1 MNILK
6 ISNIG
11 EDKIERIFSLANNAK
26 ALKNSLPYHTPSLLE
41 GRFLATLFFEPS
53 TRTRLSFETAMKS
66 LGGQVI
72 TVENGMSSSSTKG
85 ETLRDTLTTV
95 SQYADAIV
103 VRTKEQIKP
112 DNLQNINVPI
122 ISAGDGDGEHP
133 TQALLDLYTI
143 RQYFKGHFNILFMGD
158 LEYGRTI
165 HSLIQLLSRYDCN
178 IYHRCPSNR
187 KLPADLRKLSED
199 AEKDW
204 QKRILPKID
213 VIYCSREQKERATDT
228 NFIMGYGMEYGLKAV
243 NPNDLKENAI
253 VMHPLPRGDE
263 IGVNWDQHQCS
274 KYFEQTKN
282 GVYVRMGILMDA
294 MGLKCPV

>member
-6 ISNIG
+6 VSDLS
-11 EDKIERIFSLANNAK
+11 EDKIENIFSLADIAKKRKTCLYHPVAKNA
-26 ALKNSLPYHTPSLLE
+26 E

-72 TVENGMSSSSTKG
+72 TVENGASSSAMKG
-85 ETLRDTLTTV
+85 ESLRDTLTTV
-95 SQYADAIV
+95 SQYVDAIV
-103 VRTKEQIKP
+103 VRTADQIKP
-112 DNLQNINVPI
+112 DNLRHIKVPI
-122 ISAGDGDGEHP
+122 INAGDGDGEHP

-165 HSLIQLLSRYDCN
+165 HSLIPLLARYDCK
-178 IYHRCPSNR
+178 IYHRCPDNR
-187 KLPADLRKLSED
+187 KLPPDLRKLSED
-199 AEKDW
+199 AEQSWK
-204 QKRILPKID
+204 KRILPKMD
-213 VIYCSREQKERATDT
+213 VIYCSRAQTERTEKLKFP
-228 NFIMGYGMEYGLKAV
+228 NYGGHYGLKNV
-243 NPNDLKENAI
+243 NPNELKEGAI

-263 IGVNWDQHQCS
+263 IRTDWDQHPCA

-282 GVYVRMGILMDA
+282 GVYVRMGILMNA
-294 MGLKCPV
+294 LELSCPV

>member
-6 ISNIG
+6 VDDLS
-11 EDKIERIFSLANNAK
+11 EDHIERIFSLADIAKSRKSCLYHPVAKNA
-26 ALKNSLPYHTPSLLE
+26 E

-72 TVENGMSSSSTKG
+72 TVENGVSSSAMKG
-85 ETLRDTLTTV
+85 ETLSDTLTTV
-95 SQYADAIV
+95 SQYADTIV
-103 VRTKEQIKP
+103 VRTKEQIEP
-112 DNLQNINVPI
+112 NNLRHIRTPI
-122 ISAGDGDGEHP
+122 INAGDGDGEHP

-143 RQYFKGHFNILFMGD
+143 RQYFQGHFNILFMGD
-158 LEYGRTI
+158 LEHGRTI
-165 HSLIQLLSRYDCN
+165 HSLIQLLARYDCT

-187 KLPADLRKLSED
+187 KLPPDLRKLSHD
-199 AEKDW
+199 AECNW
-204 QKRILPKID
+204 RKRVLPEMD
-213 VIYCSREQKERATDT
+213 VVYCSREQKERAHHDSIT
-228 NFIMGYGMEYGLKAV
+228 NYGLDYGLKGAE
-243 NPNDLKENAI
+243 PSDLKDGAI

-263 IGVNWDQHQCS
+263 IGVGWDRYECA

-294 MGLKCPV
+294 LELSCPA

>member
-6 ISNIG
+6 IADLG
-11 EDKIERIFSLANNAK
+11 EDQIENIFSLADKAKNRKSCLYHPVAKNA
-26 ALKNSLPYHTPSLLE
+26 E

-72 TVENGMSSSSTKG
+72 TVENGVSSSAMKG

-103 VRTKEQIKP
+103 VRTKDQIKP
-112 DNLQNINVPI
+112 DNLKHINTPI

-158 LEYGRTI
+158 LEHGRTI
-165 HSLIQLLSRYDCN
+165 HSLIQLLARYDCK
-178 IYHRCPSNR
+178 IYHRCPNDR
-187 KLPADLRKLSED
+187 KLPPDLRALSED
-199 AEKDW
+199 AEESW
-204 QKRILPKID
+204 EKRILPQVD
-213 VIYCSREQKERATDT
+213 VIYCSREQKERADKPVVK
-228 NFIMGYGMEYGLKAV
+228 YGSDYGLKAV
-243 NPNDLKENAI
+243 SPSSLKDGAI

-263 IGVNWDQHQCS
+263 IGVSWDQHDCA

-294 MGLKCPV
+294 LELSCPA

>member
-6 ISNIG
+6 VDDLS
-11 EDKIERIFSLANNAK
+11 EDHIERIFSLADMAKSRKSCLYHPVARNA
-26 ALKNSLPYHTPSLLE
+26 E

-72 TVENGMSSSSTKG
+72 TVENGVSSSAMKG
-85 ETLRDTLTTV
+85 ETLSDTLTTV

-103 VRTKEQIKP
+103 VRTKDRIKP
-112 DNLQNINVPI
+112 DNLKHIKAPI
-122 ISAGDGDGEHP
+122 INAGDGDGEHP

-143 RQYFKGHFNILFMGD
+143 RQHFKEHFSILFMGD
-158 LEYGRTI
+158 LEHGRTI
-165 HSLIQLLSRYDCN
+165 HSLIQLLARYDCK
-178 IYHRCPSNR
+178 IYHRCPNDR
-187 KLPADLRKLSED
+187 KLPADLRQLSED
-199 AEKDW
+199 AEGSWKE
-204 QKRILPKID
+204 RILPKVD
-213 VIYCSREQKERATDT
+213 VIYVSREQKERADKPVVK
-228 NFIMGYGMEYGLKAV
+228 YGSDYGLKAV
-243 NPNDLKENAI
+243 SPSSLKDSAI

-263 IGVNWDQHQCS
+263 IPSNWDGYHCA

-294 MGLKCPV
+294 LELSCPA

>member
-6 ISNIG
+6 ISDLS
-11 EDKIERIFSLANNAK
+11 EDRIENIFSLADKARARKSCLYHPVARNA
-26 ALKNSLPYHTPSLLE
+26 E

-72 TVENGMSSSSTKG
+72 TVENGVSSSAMKG
-85 ETLRDTLTTV
+85 ETLSDTLTTV

-103 VRTKEQIKP
+103 VRTKDQIKP
-112 DNLQNINVPI
+112 DNLKHIKVPI

-143 RQYFKGHFNILFMGD
+143 RQHFKDHFSILFMGD
-158 LEYGRTI
+158 LEHGRTI
-165 HSLIQLLSRYDCN
+165 HSLIQLLARYDCK
-178 IYHRCPSNR
+178 IYHRCPNDR
-187 KLPADLRKLSED
+187 KLPPDLRALSED
-199 AEKDW
+199 AEESW
-204 QKRILPKID
+204 EKRILPKVD
-213 VIYCSREQKERATDT
+213 VIYCSREQKERADKPVVR
-228 NFIMGYGMEYGLKAV
+228 YGRDYGLKAID
-243 NPNDLKENAI
+243 PNSLKKGTI

-263 IGVNWDQHQCS
+263 IPTDWDQVECA

-294 MGLKCPV
+294 LELSCPA